1 MQTLNAAIG
10 NSMMLQTTSDYPLS
24 QRGAPH
30 HHSSIHS
37 IITPKSFGGAR
48 GSGLLG
54 PGETSQGG
62 RNASNLLHGVSP
74 KKQML
79 NTQQKHTMQPI
90 LGQINLERSQTIG
103 KSQRQ
108 DEDDNE
114 DVTDMEN
121 MMTGGDHI
129 DKYIN

>member
-1 MQTLNAAIG
+1 MNPAIG
-10 NSMMLQTTSDYPLS
+10 NSMMLQMTSDYPLS

-30 HHSSIHS
+30 HHSSMHS
-37 IITPKSFGGAR
+37 SITPKSFGGAR

-62 RNASNLLHGVSP
+62 RDGDNLLQGVSP

-103 KSQRQ
+103 
-108 DEDDNE
+108 
-114 DVTDMEN
+114 
-121 MMTGGDHI
+121 
-129 DKYIN
+129 